1 MTDHRVVGIHPIFR
15 SGSVTRW
22 HANPDV
28 PAQTLAD
35 HQCRV
40 AQIIFFFW
48 PNVGAK
54 LIYEALHHDVGELIV
69 GDVPGPIKK
78 QNTALEFVVS
88 KEERKARAKMGVAAF
103 TGKDPRLRFADR
115 LEAYTYVALRNPHIL
130 VEPEWI
136 LALHELGE
144 SATKL
149 NVADRLVEWWQR

>member
-1 MTDHRVVGIHPIFR
+1 MTDHRVVGIHPIYR

-48 PNVGAK
+48 PGVGAN
-54 LIYEALHHDVGELIV
+54 LIYEALHHDCGELIV
-69 GDVPGPIKK
+69 GDVPWPIKK

-88 KEERKARAKMGVAAF
+88 KEERQARAKMGVAAYLQAKTRAF
-103 TGKDPRLRFADR
+103 VLQITSKPIHTSLCAIRIF
-115 LEAYTYVALRNPHIL
+115 
-130 VEPEWI
+130 
-136 LALHELGE
+136 
-144 SATKL
+144 
-149 NVADRLVEWWQR
+149 